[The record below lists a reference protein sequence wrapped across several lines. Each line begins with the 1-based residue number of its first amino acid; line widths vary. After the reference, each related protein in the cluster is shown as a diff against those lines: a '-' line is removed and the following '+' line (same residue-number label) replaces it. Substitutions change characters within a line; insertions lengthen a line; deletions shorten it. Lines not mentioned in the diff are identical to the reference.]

1 MDAVVFAWS
10 LLAAAALA
18 SLELVVRLP
27 FNRLLMHSWKSV
39 AMASRIIRY
48 KKTRDFRKELAFRM
62 LAISMLCNTLS
73 IIVLFL
79 FVATPMMTA
88 LAVGDFLDI
97 SMGVYITDWYFHGFL
112 LIVTIFYAVARRSI
126 NQR

>member
-1 MDAVVFAWS
+1 MDTVVFAWS
-10 LLAAAALA
+10 LLTAAALV
-18 SLELVVRLP
+18 SLELVARFP

-62 LAISMLCNTLS
+62 LAIRLLCNTLT

-79 FVATPMMTA
+79 FVAAPMMTA
-88 LAVGDFLDI
+88 LAAGDFLDI
-97 SMGVYITDWYFHGFL
+97 AMGVYMTDWYFHGFL